1 MGLQGHNLWERRY
14 EIFFQESITMFLCF
28 DRDGRI
34 LEANEKAKER
44 LGYTEGLDKVTI
56 QDIFRTEFRMEEDG
70 IALAAE
76 AEKKLQADKLLET
89 VAYRKNQ
96 TCFSV
101 ETTISLLE
109 KDGEFLGVC
118 AASDISIQKEAI
130 RTLAKEKE
138 AAKEADTVRNEFV
151 ANVTH
156 ELRTPVN
163 GILGNAKNLQDMDL
177 SHDVRKTV
185 DIIENCCINMQKIIN
200 NLLDFSK
207 LEAGKFTIENK
218 EFHFR
223 ELIDRTMALNITQV
237 NDKGLKLLLNVGV
250 DIPDMLIGDELR
262 ISQILNNLLSNSI
275 KFTERGQIVV
285 DIAKTMEKD
294 EDIELFFMVIDTG
307 IGIAENEKD
316 KLFKRFSQVDASI
329 TRRFGGTGLGL
340 SIVKQ
345 LIELMGGQ
353 INVESEKGKGST
365 FSFNIRLKKSS
376 RQITDNA
383 FPSGKFIYD
392 GMNKRALDEL
402 TKEESK
408 HLHIPQIKN
417 GSFDMESIENL
428 GIADNIY
435 EIKEAMD
442 KLVLCIEMDNW
453 EKAETFAGT
462 IKRLIGTENQEVKRM
477 AFRMELSIRKE
488 DYEPSLNYFNE
499 LKKMLEEYE

>member
-1 MGLQGHNLWERRY
+1 MALQRYNLWERRY
-14 EIFFQESITMFLCF
+14 EFFFQKSIAIFLCF
-28 DRDGRI
+28 DRNGKI
-34 LEANEKAKER
+34 LEANEKAMQC
-44 LGYTEGLDKVTI
+44 LGYAEGVDGVTI
-56 QDIFRTEFRMEEDG
+56 RDIFRAEFVMGTDG
-70 IALAAE
+70 ICLAPEALE
-76 AEKKLQADKLLET
+76 KLQKENHLET

-101 ETTISLLE
+101 ETTINFLE
-109 KDGEFLGVC
+109 ENGEFLGIC
-118 AASDISIQKEAI
+118 TASDISIQKEAI
-130 RTLAKEKE
+130 RTLAKANEN
-138 AAKEADTVRNEFV
+138 AKEADKVRNEFV

-163 GILGNAKNLQDMDL
+163 GILGHAKNLQDMNLDR
-177 SHDVRKTV
+177 DIRKTV
-185 DIIENCCINMQKIIN
+185 DIIETCCINMQKIIN

-237 NDKGLKLLLNVGV
+237 NDKGLKLLLNVGG

-294 EDIELFFMVIDTG
+294 NNIELFFMVIDTG

-316 KLFKRFSQVDASI
+316 KLFKCFSQVDASI

-365 FSFNIRLKKSS
+365 FSFNIRLKKASS
-376 RQITDNA
+376 QVTDNT

-408 HLHIPQIKN
+408 LLHIPQIKN
-417 GSFDMESIENL
+417 GSFDMDSIAEL
-428 GIADNIY
+428 GISDNIY
-435 EIKEAMD
+435 EIKETMD
-442 KLVLCIEMDNW
+442 KLILCIEMDNW

-477 AFRMELSIRKE
+477 AFRMEMSIRKE

>member
-1 MGLQGHNLWERRY
+1 MREGLLWNNRHEFYFRDALTLILY
-14 EIFFQESITMFLCF
+14 F
-28 DRDGRI
+28 DRDGQI
-34 LEANEKAKER
+34 LEGNQHAMESLGYEDGFEGVYIQNIFRGEFSVTNGQVYLSDQAKE
-44 LGYTEGLDKVTI
+44 LLT
-56 QDIFRTEFRMEEDG
+56 
-70 IALAAE
+70 
-76 AEKKLQADKLLET
+76 ADEHLET

-101 ETTISLLE
+101 DTFIRILE
-109 KDGEFLGVC
+109 ENGEFLGVC
-118 AASDISIQKEAI
+118 GASDISIQKEAV
-130 RTLAKEKE
+130 RDLAKAKE
-138 AAKEADTVRNEFV
+138 TAKEADTVRNEFV

-163 GILGNAKNLQDMDL
+163 GILGHAKNLQELELTRDM
-177 SHDVRKTV
+177 RKTV
-185 DIIENCCINMQKIIN
+185 DIIETCCINMQKIIN

-207 LEAGKFTIENK
+207 LEAGKFTIEQK

-223 ELIDRTMALNITQV
+223 ELIDRTMSLNITQV
-237 NDKGLKLLLNVGV
+237 NDKGLRLLLNVGA

-275 KFTERGQIVV
+275 KFTDRGQIVV
-285 DIAKTMEKD
+285 DIAKTMEKND
-294 EDIELFFMVIDTG
+294 EIELFFMVIDSG

-316 KLFKRFSQVDASI
+316 KLFKSFSQVDASI

-353 INVESEKGKGST
+353 IKVESEKGKGST
-365 FSFNIRLKKSS
+365 FSFNIRMKKSQS
-376 RQITDNA
+376 QPAGNA
-383 FPSGKFIYD
+383 YPSGKFIYD

-417 GSFDMESIENL
+417 GGFDMESVESL

-435 EIKEAMD
+435 EIKDAMD
-442 KLVLCIEMDNW
+442 KLILCIEMDNW

-462 IKRLIGTENQEVKRM
+462 VKRLVGTENQEIKRT
-477 AFRMELSIRKE
+477 AFRMEMSIRKE
-488 DYEPSLNYFNE
+488 DYEPSLTHYNT
-499 LKKMLEEYE
+499 LKQMLEEFE

>member
-1 MGLQGHNLWERRY
+1 MGLQGDYLWERRY
-14 EIFFQESITMFLCF
+14 EKFVQESVNMFLCF
-28 DRDGRI
+28 DRRGRI
-34 LEANEKAKER
+34 LEVNEKAKEA
-44 LGYTEGLDKVTI
+44 LEYIDGMDGVKI
-56 QDIFRTEFRMEEDG
+56 QDIFRSEFCMEDG
-70 IALAAE
+70 QIALVAEAAE
-76 AEKKLQADKLLET
+76 KLSDNRLLET

-96 TCFSV
+96 TCFPV
-101 ETTISLLE
+101 EAVISLQE
-109 KDGEFLGVC
+109 ENGEFLGIC
-118 AASDISIQKEAI
+118 GAHDISLQKEAI
-130 RTLAKEKE
+130 RTLAKANEN
-138 AAKEADTVRNEFV
+138 AKEADKVRNEFV

-163 GILGNAKNLQDMDL
+163 GILGHAKNLQDMELDR
-177 SHDVRKTV
+177 DIRKTV
-185 DIIENCCINMQKIIN
+185 DIIETCCINMQKIIN

-207 LEAGKFTIENK
+207 LEAGKFTIESK

-294 EDIELFFMVIDTG
+294 DDIELFFMVIDTG

-316 KLFKRFSQVDASI
+316 KLFKCFSQVDASI

-417 GSFDMESIENL
+417 GSFDMESIEEL
-428 GIADNIY
+428 GISDNIY

-442 KLVLCIEMDNW
+442 KLILCIEMDNW
-453 EKAETFAGT
+453 EKAEIFAGT
-462 IKRLIGTENQEVKRM
+462 IKRLIGTENQEIKRM
-477 AFRMELSIRKE
+477 AFRMEMSIRKE
-488 DYEPSLNYFNE
+488 DYEPSLNYFNQ
-499 LKKMLEEYE
+499 LKNMLEEYE